1 MITYIKVMKG
11 KIKMLNYLP
20 EIKKVFKLISNETDQ
35 LEKLSQ
41 RVNELYCDEIIKDC
55 SLHKVH
61 KETTERYY
69 IYEVHRD
76 DFDHITDHIHLI
88 QTLILPD
95 MVVMAQTD
103 NKDNYRVLFRKGQL

>member
-1 MITYIKVMKG
+1 MKG

-41 RVNELYCDEIIKDC
+41 RVNELLCDELIKDS
-55 SLHKVH
+55 SLHRVH
-61 KETTERYY
+61 KEVTQRYY
-69 IYEVHRD
+69 IYEVHKD
-76 DFDHITDHIHLI
+76 DFEHITNHLHLI
-88 QTLILPD
+88 QAIILPD

-103 NKDNYRVLFRKGQL
+103 EVKNFRILFRKG

>member
-1 MITYIKVMKG
+1 MKG

-41 RVNELYCDEIIKDC
+41 RVNELLCDELIKDS
-55 SLHKVH
+55 SLHRVH
-61 KETTERYY
+61 KEVTQRYY
-69 IYEVHRD
+69 IYEVHKD
-76 DFDHITDHIHLI
+76 DFEHITNHLHLI
-88 QTLILPD
+88 QAIILPD

-103 NKDNYRVLFRKGQL
+103 EVENFRILFRKG